1 MLNICCSYASTHG
14 LKFNPEKSQLI
25 GFRLRHTH
33 PCSSTIKIHDTTLP
47 YSNEVTHLGHVLS
60 YNLDDTPDIVNSS
73 NLAWFC
79 SLYASALSSSSD
91 LVRIVYFDGCYRD
104 FSSVHELDIVFL
116 SDKSGLYMVYLLL
129 DQLLNMLII
138 MCFVPPLG
146 PVEQRAH

>member
-1 MLNICCSYASTHG
+1 MVRGVHRPQRGPQAIVNLFAGAFCYADDIVLLAPCLRVMLNIFCSYASTHG

-33 PCSSTIKIHDTTLP
+33 PCSSTIKFHDTTLP

-60 YNLDDTPDIVNSS
+60 YNLDDTPDIVRAVCQFHSLHISVS

-91 LVRIVYFDGCYRD
+91 LVRIVYFDGC
-104 FSSVHELDIVFL
+104 
-116 SDKSGLYMVYLLL
+116 
-129 DQLLNMLII
+129 
-138 MCFVPPLG
+138 
-146 PVEQRAH
+146 